1 MSHDER
7 ELPDTLIA
15 AYRREIWRVIGKFE
29 HGLIAE
35 MGEGSQVGVREIHSV
50 ADRLR
55 EEVGLIEEGLEAVI
69 KHAPVKTRPM
79 PRAFARHD
87 QLGRLLVS
95 RFAHLFGSEKNADP
109 VVGPLSRK
117 MLPAFF
123 QAVKLMVGL
132 EQLQQLQDMTM
143 SIVDE
148 LKVVP
153 TGDEDDEF
161 WDAVYENTGAA
172 ESAMTVFV
180 KVALRFKDFSRRKE
194 WFINFVNENLASA
207 NIADNQ
213 QQIAERW
220 GRDLST
226 GAGEDEG
233 AVPQG
238 RWEFTETHF
247 CELMTALFSDMQR
260 WIIQSNGLE
269 RIREEFGTEAVTD
282 LLAIFTQLD
291 GDMARIRRERS
302 IAVAV
307 KETEGNVLPDPTT

>member
-1 MSHDER
+1 
-7 ELPDTLIA
+7 
-15 AYRREIWRVIGKFE
+15 
-29 HGLIAE
+29 
-35 MGEGSQVGVREIHSV
+35 
-50 ADRLR
+50 
-55 EEVGLIEEGLEAVI
+55 
-69 KHAPVKTRPM
+69 
-79 PRAFARHD
+79 
-87 QLGRLLVS
+87 
-95 RFAHLFGSEKNADP
+95 
-109 VVGPLSRK
+109 
-117 MLPAFF
+117 
-123 QAVKLMVGL
+123 
-132 EQLQQLQDMTM
+132 MTM

-153 TGDEDDEF
+153 TGDEDDQF

-180 KVALRFKDFSRRKE
+180 KVALRFKDFSRRKD

-220 GRDLST
+220 GRDLS
-226 GAGEDEG
+226 ANADEE
-233 AVPQG
+233 PSPPPPT

-269 RIREEFGTEAVTD
+269 RIRDDFGTDAVTE

-291 GDMARIRRERS
+291 GDMARIRRERA
-302 IAVAV
+302 IAMAV
-307 KETEGNVLPDPTT
+307 KEAEETALPDPTP